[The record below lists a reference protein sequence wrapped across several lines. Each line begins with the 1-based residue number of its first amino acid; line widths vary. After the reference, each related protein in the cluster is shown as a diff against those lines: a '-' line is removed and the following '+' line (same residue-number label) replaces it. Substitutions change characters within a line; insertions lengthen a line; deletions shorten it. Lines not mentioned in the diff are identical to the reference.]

1 MKKILV
7 VDDEFSIVEVWKEIL
22 ELSGHEVSTA
32 NNGNNGVELIAE
44 NDFDMIIT
52 DMKMPGSDGLVILDY
67 ISKSE
72 KNPKMV
78 VSSGYVEYDNILSK
92 YNVDMFIQ
100 KPFLLEKE
108 IDNIRELLGINFSFE
123 KST

>member
-108 IDNIRELLGINFSFE
+108 IDNIRELLGN
-123 KST
+123 